1 MTSPSCDSEEG
12 SGHKPDAV
20 KHFFFAGLELGGPI
34 EELRA
39 VFEKK
44 VRTYEGLGDR
54 ENAERCV
61 RAFEL
66 ARSRMEAAMRQRS
79 GSVRS

>member
-12 SGHKPDAV
+12 SGCRPPAAG
-20 KHFFFAGLELGGPI
+20 HFFFAGLELGGPL

-54 ENAERCV
+54 ENAERFA

-66 ARSRMEAAMRQRS
+66 ARSRVEAAMHRRPGS
-79 GSVRS
+79 GG